1 MTTFIY
7 EPTSAQVSKK
17 PRVLEAAFG
26 DGYTQR
32 TNFGINA
39 NPQVWSLAF
48 VFFGV
53 DAHLGFKSFLDALNG
68 SIPFTWTPPGE
79 SASAR
84 FVCKDY
90 GYSAMSGFV
99 WNCTATFEQDFGN

>member
-7 EPTSAQVSKK
+7 VPTSAQLSKK

-26 DGYTQR
+26 DGYKQR

-39 NPQVWSLAF
+39 NPQSWMLSF
-48 VFFGV
+48 VFVGV
-53 DAHLGFKSFLDALNG
+53 GSHLGFKSFLDALSG
-68 SIPFTWTPPGE
+68 VTPFNWTAPGDSSSLRFICKE
-79 SASAR
+79 YGCSASP
-84 FVCKDY
+84 
-90 GYSAMSGFV
+90 GNV